1 MPPISGSD
9 LARVAGIQLKHHPRD
24 LVRAAATFGQKI
36 KLIGQAYVSSLI
48 IDATLLGF
56 NQFGLI
62 VDKDILIYALLP
74 NPLYK
79 RMKHHQQK
87 AQNVASV
94 ENEYLPM
101 CADLFSAMHIYSL
114 QDQNFG
120 DSWKQPQT
128 QLFNDFWR
136 VEEQT
141 FRITA
146 IEQAIREYISTGRIA
161 RRPPNPQNEY
171 LSPIYVLKTGRYF
184 ESQVC

>member
-1 MPPISGSD
+1 M
-9 LARVAGIQLKHHPRD
+9 AKVAGISLKHHPRD

-36 KLIGQAYVSSLI
+36 TLIAQAYAPSLI
-48 IDATLLGF
+48 IDAALLGF

-62 VDKDILIYALLP
+62 GDQDVLIYALLP

-79 RMKHHQQK
+79 RMKHHQQRS
-87 AQNVASV
+87 QNIESV

-101 CADLFSAMHIYSL
+101 CADLFAAMHVYSL
-114 QDQNFG
+114 QEQNFG
-120 DSWKQPQT
+120 DIWKQPQT
-128 QLFNDFWR
+128 QLFDDFWR

-141 FRITA
+141 FQITT
-146 IEQAIREYISTGRIA
+146 IEKTIREYISTGKIA